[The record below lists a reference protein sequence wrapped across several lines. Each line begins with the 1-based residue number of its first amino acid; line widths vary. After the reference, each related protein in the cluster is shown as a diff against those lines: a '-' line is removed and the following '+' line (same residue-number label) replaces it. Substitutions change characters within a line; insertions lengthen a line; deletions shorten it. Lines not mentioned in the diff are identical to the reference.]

1 MRHMYLNSFSKVLTA
16 LVMVIIVS
24 CSKKDNTAL
33 LPSGSLILDV
43 GISVAA
49 FNVYNPLKAADLD
62 AFIIGIYNLQDEVV
76 EQYNGASEI
85 PESIELPEGTYYA
98 TAHSDNNVPA
108 EFDNPYYF
116 GSSGNFAIT
125 SGQTTSSTITC
136 TLSNIMVTVIYEE
149 NVIQDF
155 TSYSTSVSNSAGSLV
170 FGMDETRAGFFD
182 EGPLHIESNLSYS
195 DNEGNIQTRNLSGDI
210 AGAETGK
217 HYEIH
222 IDASLSDGNALISL
236 NVDETYE
243 TEIVTLSDIETEMSG
258 ELLITEIMYNP
269 SALTDTEGEYIEIK
283 NVSGENINL
292 MDLVIRRGSNDATHV
307 ISEEL
312 ILLPGE
318 TALLGRS
325 ASAAN
330 EVDYVYSSISLLN
343 DGDKLYIN
351 AYGSDGTDGSVICMV
366 DYGAP
371 GFNTSLN
378 GVSIQLDPNI
388 SDANDALLST
398 NWCESTTSFLT
409 GDLGTPGT
417 ENELCQ

>member
-1 MRHMYLNSFSKVLTA
+1 MYLNFFSKVLNA

-33 LPSGSLILDV
+33 SPSGSLILDI

-49 FNVYNPLKAADLD
+49 FNVYNPLKTADLD

-98 TAHSDNNVPA
+98 TAHSDNNLPA

-116 GSSGNFAIT
+116 GSSGNFTIT
-125 SGQTTSSTITC
+125 AGQTTSSTITC

-155 TSYSTSVSNSAGSLV
+155 TGYSTSVSNSAGSLV
-170 FGMDETRAGFFD
+170 FGMNETRAGFFD
-182 EGPLHIESNLSYS
+182 EGPLHIESDLSYS
-195 DNEGNIQTRNLSGDI
+195 DNEGNVQTRNLSGDI

-243 TEIVTLSDIETEMSG
+243 TEIVTLSDMETEMSG

-269 SALTDTEGEYIEIK
+269 SALTDTEGEYIEVK
-283 NVSGENINL
+283 NVSDQPINL
-292 MDLVIRRGSNDATHV
+292 MGLVIRRGSNNNLHV
-307 ISEEL
+307 IGDDL
-312 ILLPGE
+312 PLLPGE
-318 TALLGRS
+318 FALLGRS
-325 ASAAN
+325 DTATA
-330 EVDYVYSSISLLN
+330 EVDYVYSNISLIN
-343 DGDKLYIN
+343 TGDEIYIN
-351 AYGSDGTDGSVICMV
+351 AYGTDGTDGAVICMV

-371 GFNTSLN
+371 GFNTSLS
-378 GVSIQLDPNI
+378 GISIQLDPTVT
-388 SDANDALLST
+388 DVNDALLGT
-398 NWCESTTSFLT
+398 NWCESSTAYST

-417 ENELCQ
+417 ENELCE